1 MKTLDLFFLANFGLC
16 FLLQGQGTAFSE
28 NELSEKGLMTLKSEN
43 FLSQDSGRNLDIE
56 MLTNPSDMTISESY
70 QSVTQT
76 AADIGARFDIAKI
89 DENLSETLKN
99 DESHWNE
106 INKDDP
112 EIQNRAL
119 TPLIIIVAIIALLLV
134 GLSVIRIQSK
144 RP

>member
-1 MKTLDLFFLANFGLC
+1 VKTLDLFFLANFGLC
-16 FLLQGQGTAFSE
+16 LLLLGQGTAFSE

>member
-16 FLLQGQGTAFSE
+16 LLLQGQGTAFSE

-76 AADIGARFDIAKI
+76 AADIGASFNIAEI

-99 DESHWNE
+99 DESHWSRV
-106 INKDDP
+106 NKEDP

-119 TPLIIIVAIIALLLV
+119 TPLIIIASITALLLV
-134 GLSVIRIQSK
+134 GLTLIRIRSK